1 MGDAPVEVAESPTS
15 TSTPSSSGLLGSYFE
30 FKAWQS
36 TFRRGFHKES
46 GSVEALLDE
55 AAAAEAVAAAADE
68 DDEEDCPAVVETR
81 ASDFAV
87 FFLARKN
94 QTRLA
99 EAELSSMN
107 SQRGMIFEREQA
119 KRSKG
124 GRAGKRLAVVLMI
137 DQGRWSSSSSMVKN
151 SVYVSRVERVIQFFT
166 F

>member
-1 MGDAPVEVAESPTS
+1 
-15 TSTPSSSGLLGSYFE
+15 LGSYFE

-55 AAAAEAVAAAADE
+55 AAAAEAVAAAAAAAADE
-68 DDEEDCPAVVETR
+68 DDEEDCPAAVVTR

-119 KRSKG
+119 KQIKRGEGGQTTCCRTDDRSG
-124 GRAGKRLAVVLMI
+124 TLVVVVVHG
-137 DQGRWSSSSSMVKN
+137 Q
-151 SVYVSRVERVIQFFT
+151 E
-166 F
+166 